1 MTRFTRTRGL
11 LAVFMLVA
19 SLAFVACGG
28 DDKKSESK
36 SDTTAAEKAPA
47 TTEKA
52 PATTEEAAPEEAA
65 PASDFAAEANSYCEE
80 AAPELQALAE
90 AGEVGEL
97 VSLSSQ
103 LTEEIAALE
112 PPAGQEETFNQLIEL
127 ARANDVESMRIV
139 EDGGTVEDLAAQ
151 DSSEADALAT
161 ELGMTS
167 CVS

>member
-11 LAVFMLVA
+11 LAALMLVA

-28 DDKKSESK
+28 DDTKSESK
-36 SDTTAAEKAPA
+36 SDTA

-103 LTEEIAALE
+103 LTENIAALE